1 MEKSKIINYWD
12 KRAESFSKNKLA
24 ELESTHAQKW
34 IEEINNINPIQP
46 GMKILDIGT
55 GAGF

>member
-46 GMKILDIGT
+46 GMKS
-55 GAGF
+55 